1 MREWFFSL
9 LMSYPGAFNLIG
21 KALFSLAGILA
32 LLGLRLDRLSGK
44 LERIFARAGVSTPDA
59 LAAFPW
65 WLRMAIPET
74 ILGWILLVALAL
86 LGIWFA
92 LMGKRA
98 KKL

>member
-9 LMSYPGAFNLIG
+9 LMSYPGVFNVSG
-21 KALFSLAGILA
+21 KMLFSLAGILA

-44 LERIFARAGVSTPDA
+44 LERVSARTGISTPDT

-74 ILGWILLVALAL
+74 FPGWILLVALAL
-86 LGIWFA
+86 LGIWLA

-98 KKL
+98 KKV